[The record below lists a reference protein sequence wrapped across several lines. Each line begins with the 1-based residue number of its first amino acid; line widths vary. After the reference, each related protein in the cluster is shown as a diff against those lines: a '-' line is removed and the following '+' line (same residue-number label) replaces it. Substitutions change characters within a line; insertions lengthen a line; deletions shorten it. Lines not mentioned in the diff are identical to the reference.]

1 MTYHTQWLSLMDVS
15 GPFLSVE
22 TLNDIFPQ
30 GLPAVDSYIR
40 KRLRQAYEEWYE
52 AIETNDSLLDK
63 IHSEWIRMV
72 FEEALEFD
80 GSVFVPNDIDDGVVY
95 TSQMHTG
102 TFAPDFILKSSDDG
116 KNAMLVSI
124 QSVGTDF
131 EKVESKDGW
140 PAPLVERMVSL
151 CRANDVRL
159 GLITD
164 GERWTLVN
172 APLDSTSAH
181 ISWYSRL
188 WFQEPETFRAFVSLL
203 GIRRFYGPSEERLES
218 MLESSLAHGSELT
231 NTLGEQVRRAV
242 EVLVQSLDKADQDRN
257 RELLRDVTPTE
268 LYEAGLTVMMRLVFV
283 LSAEERGL
291 LLLGVPAY
299 DQFYA
304 VSKLRMDLEHEAD
317 RHGAEVLERRHDA
330 WSRLLA
336 VFRAVYGGIEEESL
350 RMPALG
356 GSLFDPDRFAFLEGR
371 PKGSDWRRTMAEPL
385 PIDNRTVLLL
395 LNALQVLERST
406 GALALS
412 YKALDVEQIGHVY
425 EGLLEYTVKRLDRV
439 TLGLDGS
446 KKAKN
451 TNIELDALES
461 LLTNEAKA
469 IETLKELTQRSVK
482 AIENGLKKEVGD
494 DVFAKIVLACGG
506 NMALAERIRPFAH
519 LLRKDA
525 WGDFI
530 VYPAGSFAV
539 ALGDDRSKTG
549 AHYTPKSL
557 AEKVVITT
565 LEPVVYIGPSEGT
578 PREEWK
584 LRPSSEL
591 LDLKICDPAMGSG
604 AFLVQ
609 VCRWLS
615 ERLVEAWGMEE
626 SEGRFITAEGDTIN
640 NSGGADP
647 MPYNMEERL
656 MSARRL
662 VAERCIYGVD
672 LNPMAVELAKL
683 SIWLVTLAKGRP
695 FGFLDHNLRSGDSLL
710 GIDKLES
717 LITFRMNPDSKT
729 ERSLF
734 AQNIE
739 SAVNEAIDLRK
750 RLRSIPIRDIHDIEA
765 MKRLDAEA
773 KAKIAKIELVAD
785 AMIGEVLRVGNSV
798 KLLETTL
805 SSLSGEVGAYL
816 DGDPVAG
823 EHLHSIATNS
833 LSIDLPEG
841 ELPRR
846 PFHWALEFPEVLV
859 ERGGFDAIVG
869 NPPFLGGKKIS
880 GFFGDV
886 YRAYLAIFLG
896 NNVAGSADLVAY
908 FFLRLK
914 ILLKYDGIFGLIATN
929 TIAEGDTREV
939 GLARLTE
946 NGVIFAAFTNEPWE
960 GHAAVVTSRVH
971 YIKGIYNGIKI
982 LNNFMVKFI
991 SPFLSAEDDKQ
1002 PSILQANENR
1012 SFIGSYVLGMGFTIP
1027 SNDACLILKEK
1038 PKYRD
1043 VLLPYI
1049 NGEDLNS
1056 SPIQQ
1061 PSRWVINF
1069 WDWSLERAAEYPE
1082 LLKQVEELVKPERD
1096 KLKDNTDG
1104 KKYKQ
1109 FWWRHGRQ
1117 TINLYHAI
1125 GRGIC
1130 FEKHPTDFKYPDK
1143 PMEKIIGF
1151 TLHSKYWNP
1160 VIVEIEG
1167 VFTHALGVFAYKEF
1181 SYFSIITST
1190 FHSIWAWKNSSMM
1203 GASTM
1208 RYTPTVCFETFAFP
1222 TMLSADVKQTDFSH
1236 PLVKKLENL
1245 GEEYHTLRSQMMIE
1259 LDIGLTKLYNAFHS
1273 LKEMRDDFIQLRELH
1288 RQIDETV
1295 KEAYGW
1301 NDLELGH
1308 DFHEVPYLP
1317 ANDRVRYTISE
1328 SARLDILRRL
1338 YKLNQERY
1346 EAEVAEG
1353 LWDKKK
1359 AKVTKVT
1366 AKKNKDDGGQGSL
1379 F

>member
-22 TLNDIFPQ
+22 TLNAIFPQ

-52 AIETNDSLLDK
+52 AIETNDSLLEK

-80 GSVFVPNDIDDGVVY
+80 GSVFVPNDKEDGVVY

-102 TFAPDFILKSSDDG
+102 TFAPDFILKSREDG
-116 KNAMLVSI
+116 KSAMFVSI

-140 PAPLVERMVSL
+140 PAPLVERMTAL

-164 GERWTLVN
+164 GERWTLIN

-203 GIRRFYGPSEERLES
+203 GIRRFYGPSEERLDS

-371 PKGSDWRRTMAEPL
+371 AKGSDWRKTMAEPL

-469 IETLKELTQRSVK
+469 IETLKELTLRSVK
-482 AIENGLKKEVGD
+482 AIENDLKKEVSD
-494 DVFAKIVLACGG
+494 DILAKIVLACGG
-506 NMALAERIRPFAH
+506 NIALAERIRPFAH

-530 VYPAGSFAV
+530 VYPAGSFAI

-584 LRPSSEL
+584 LRPSVEL

-609 VCRWLS
+609 VCRWLA

-626 SEGRFITAEGDTIN
+626 SEGRFITAEGDAIDN
-640 NSGGADP
+640 ASGADP

-662 VAERCIYGVD
+662 VAERCLYGVD

-710 GIDKLES
+710 GIDKYES
-717 LITFRMNPDSKT
+717 LITFRMNPDAKT

-739 SAVNEAIDLRK
+739 SVVNEAMDLRK

-785 AMIGEVLRVGNSV
+785 AMIGEVLRVGNSA
-798 KLLETTL
+798 KLMETTL
-805 SSLSGEVGAYL
+805 SSLSGDVGAYL

-823 EHLHSIATNS
+823 EHLQVIANNS
-833 LSIDLPEG
+833 LAIDLPEG
-841 ELPRR
+841 ETPRR
-846 PFHWALEFPEVLV
+846 PFHWVLEFPEVFV

-869 NPPFLGGKKIS
+869 NPPFLGGQKLT
-880 GFFGDV
+880 G
-886 YRAYLAIFLG
+886 FLG
-896 NNVAGSADLVAY
+896 TAFRDYLVQQIAYGTKGSADLVAY
-908 FFLRLK
+908 FFLRAKAILK
-914 ILLKYDGIFGLIATN
+914 DYATFGLIATN

-939 GLARLTE
+939 GLAKLIE
-946 NGVIFAAFTNEPWE
+946 NGSIYAAFPNEPWE
-960 GHAAVVTSRVH
+960 GQAAVVTSRVH
-971 YIKGIYNGIKI
+971 FVNGSYYGNKI
-982 LNNFMVKFI
+982 LSDMEVEYI
-991 SPFLSAEDDKQ
+991 SPFLSSEDDKN
-1002 PSILQANENR
+1002 PNLLKANENC
-1012 SFIGSYVLGMGFTIP
+1012 SFIGSYILGLGFTMSP
-1027 SNDACLILKEK
+1027 EDARIILLQKPHYKEA
-1038 PKYRD
+1038 
-1043 VLLPYI
+1043 LFPYI
-1049 NGEDLNS
+1049 NGDDLNS
-1056 SPIQQ
+1056 SSAQE
-1061 PSRWVINF
+1061 PSRYVISF
-1069 WDWSLERAAEYPE
+1069 WDWPLERAKQYPE
-1082 LLKQVEELVKPERD
+1082 LLEQLEEKVKPER
-1096 KLKDNTDG
+1096 LKNNRKCYRDN
-1104 KKYKQ
+1104 
-1109 FWWRHGRQ
+1109 WWHYGEKR
-1117 TINLYHAI
+1117 NALYHAI
-1125 GRGIC
+1125 GRMVY
-1130 FEKHPTDFKYPDK
+1130 FEKHPSNFEYPNEPMNRIIISTRTTKYIAFSF
-1143 PMEKIIGF
+1143 EKNNKIYDQG
-1151 TLHSKYWNP
+1151 L
-1160 VIVEIEG
+1160 IV
-1167 VFTHALGVFAYKEF
+1167 FNTNK
-1181 SYFSIITST
+1181 SYFFSIMHTAFYEMWARKQSSSLGGST
-1190 FHSIWAWKNSSMM
+1190 IYNNPSD
-1203 GASTM
+1203 
-1208 RYTPTVCFETFAFP
+1208 CFETFPFP
-1222 TMLSADVKQTDFSH
+1222 ELLPVNSALCDLNH
-1236 PLVKKLENL
+1236 ILVQKIENL
-1245 GEEYHTLRSQMMIE
+1245 GEEYHTLRSRMMIE

-1273 LKEMRDDFIQLRELH
+1273 PKEIRDDFIQLRELH

-1295 KEAYGW
+1295 KEAYDW
-1301 NDLELGH
+1301 SDLELGH
-1308 DFHEVPYLP
+1308 DFQEVPYLP
-1317 ANDRVRYTISE
+1317 ANDQVRYTISE
-1328 SARLDILRRL
+1328 PARLEILRRL

-1359 AKVTKVT
+1359 AKA
-1366 AKKNKDDGGQGSL
+1366 AKTTVKKTKDDGGQGSL

>member
-22 TLNDIFPQ
+22 TLNVIFPQ

-52 AIETNDSLLDK
+52 AIETNDSLLEK

-80 GSVFVPNDIDDGVVY
+80 GRVFVPNDTEDRVVY

-102 TFAPDFILKSSDDG
+102 TFTPDFILKSSEDR
-116 KNAMLVSI
+116 KSAMFVSI

-164 GERWTLVN
+164 GERWTLIN

-257 RELLRDVTPTE
+257 RELLHDITPTE
-268 LYEAGLTVMMRLVFV
+268 LYEAGLTVMMRLVFI

-317 RHGAEVLERRHDA
+317 RHGTEVLERRHDA

-371 PKGSDWRRTMAEPL
+371 PKGSDWRQTMAEPL

-425 EGLLEYTVKRLDRV
+425 EGLLEYTVKRLDSV

-451 TNIELDALES
+451 TNIELEALEA

-482 AIENGLKKEVGD
+482 AIENGLKKEVSD

-506 NMALAERIRPFAH
+506 NMILAERIRPFAY

-626 SEGRFITAEGDTIN
+626 SEGRFITAEGDTID

-773 KAKIAKIELVAD
+773 KAKIAKIELIAD
-785 AMIGEVLRVGNSV
+785 AMIGEVLRVGNSA
-798 KLLETTL
+798 KLLESTL
-805 SSLSGEVGAYL
+805 SSLSGDVGAYL

-823 EHLHSIATNS
+823 EHLHAIANGS
-833 LSIDLPEG
+833 LSIDLPES
-841 ELPRR
+841 ESPRR
-846 PFHWALEFPEVLV
+846 PFHWVLEFPEVLV

-869 NPPFLGGKKIS
+869 NPPFLGGQKLT
-880 GFFGDV
+880 GFFGDA
-886 YRAYLAIFLG
+886 YREYMVNWLG
-896 NNVAGSADLVAY
+896 KGARGSADLVAY
-908 FFLRLK
+908 FFLHVTN
-914 ILLKYDGIFGLIATN
+914 LLRPNATFGLLATN

-939 GLARLTE
+939 GLAQISQEGT
-946 NGVIFAAFTNEPWE
+946 IYATYPNEPWP
-960 GHAAVVTSRVH
+960 GAAAVVTSRVH
-971 YIKGIYNGIKI
+971 YVKDAWNGKVF
-982 LNNFMVKFI
+982 LNDHEVEKI
-991 SPFLSAEDDKQ
+991 SPFLSAEDDRK
-1002 PSILQANENR
+1002 PNILKANEKR
-1012 SFIGSYVLGMGFTIP
+1012 SFIGSYVLGMGFTM
-1027 SNDACLILKEK
+1027 SLDEAKAILQEKSHYKE
-1038 PKYRD
+1038 
-1043 VLLPYI
+1043 VLFPYI
-1049 NGEDLNS
+1049 NGDNLNS
-1056 SPIQQ
+1056 SPIQE
-1061 PSRWVINF
+1061 PSRFVINF
-1069 WDWSLERAAEYPE
+1069 WDWPLERVSKYPE
-1082 LLKQVEELVKPERD
+1082 LLEQVKEKVKPDRD
-1096 KLKDNTDG
+1096 KLNRKERRER
-1104 KKYKQ
+1104 
-1109 FWWRHGRQ
+1109 WWRFAEN
-1117 TINLYHAI
+1117 TPALYHAI
-1125 GRGIC
+1125 GRGSN
-1130 FEKHPTDFKYPDK
+1130 FEKHPSDFVYPNEPMHRVLGISLVTKY
-1143 PMEKIIGF
+1143 IIPIF
-1151 TLHSKYWNP
+1151 IKNS
-1160 VIVEIEG
+1160 G
-1167 VFTHALGVFAYKEF
+1167 VYTHATGIFAYENVC
-1181 SYFSIITST
+1181 YSILLSSN
-1190 FHSIWAWKNSSMM
+1190 FHDSWVRKQASNM
-1203 GASTM
+1203 GASTV
-1208 RYTPTVCFETFAFP
+1208 RYTPSDCFETFPFP
-1222 TMLSADVKQTDFSH
+1222 DILPSNPDLFDFKN
-1236 PLVKKLENL
+1236 PKIVELEQL
-1245 GEEYHTLRSQMMIE
+1245 GERYHVLRSRMMIE
-1259 LDIGLTKLYNAFHS
+1259 LDIGLTKLYNAFHNPIES
-1273 LKEMRDDFIQLRELH
+1273 KNDFVELRDLH
-1288 RQIDETV
+1288 RRIDEAV
-1295 KEAYGW
+1295 RSAYGW
-1301 NDLELGH
+1301 DDIDLGH
-1308 DFHEVPYLP
+1308 NFHEVPYLP
-1317 ANDRVRYTISE
+1317 ANDRVRYTINE
-1328 SARLDILRRL
+1328 SARLEILRRL
-1338 YKLNQERY
+1338 YKINQERY

-1359 AKVTKVT
+1359 PKVTKVT
-1366 AKKNKDDGGQGSL
+1366 AKKKDDSGQGSL